1 MEKNYK
7 LAGYRTMMS
16 KTQKD
21 MAKVLGITPQSYGS
35 KENGKRAF
43 KDSEKTVIKNMVAK
57 LFPNIT
63 YEELFFLPESTEKD
77 SVGKWVK

>member
-1 MEKNYK
+1 MDKVNK
-7 LAGYRTMMS
+7 IAGYRVMLS

-21 MAKVLGITPQSYGS
+21 MSEILGITPQAYGA

-43 KDSEKTVIKNMVAK
+43 KDSEKKVIKEMVAK

-63 YEELFFLPESTEKD
+63 YENLFF
-77 SVGKWVK
+77 